1 MMKGQTMFRRSAKNS
16 ELLGASRLLRVRVV
30 AMLLALGLSSLS
42 VAQGAH
48 DTFRALLRSVQEVRG
63 EVINDDL
70 GNAEVD
76 AIPFASEAST
86 SRFLSQATFGA
97 TQSDLSTLVGTSVS
111 DWLLQQFSEEP
122 SDYLAALDGYQAQ
135 LPFLILNPW
144 NRQATTFAFW
154 RHSITGDDQLR
165 QRMVYALSQILVISN
180 AGGDALTDYPEAV
193 AYHQSLL
200 TEFGFGNYR
209 NLLEAMTYSPG
220 MGFYLTYMGNQ
231 KEDPETG
238 RQPDENYAREIL
250 QLFTMG
256 LVALNDDGTL
266 AGGLND
272 GDSSVELY
280 DNDDIT
286 GLAKVFTGLDRR
298 VSRAEAKNNPEAPEV
313 LKSWREPM
321 VVYPAKH
328 AQNEKT
334 FLGLTIPENTNA
346 QDSITL
352 ALDQLMSVA
361 SVGPFLSR
369 QLIQRFTTS
378 NPSPAYISRVTQVF
392 NDGRYTLP
400 NGTAV
405 GGGLRGDLKATIA
418 AILLDRENLE
428 PEAPNTFGKLR
439 EPVLR
444 FTQWARA
451 FSAGTVTPEYTLE
464 LYDLFSTSNYGQG
477 LAQHP
482 FSAPSVFNFYRP
494 GYVPPGTDSG
504 AAGMTVPELQIVTA
518 ETIPAYMNFITFFAM
533 ASTQHADLSAYRE
546 LGGLTGVNFDPE
558 LARTS
563 FLPDYSYEKN
573 LADDLPALFDHLNLL
588 LAGGALSQAAVDSF
602 MDVVAGVP
610 VEASDDWRATR
621 VGLAVAL
628 VMTSAD
634 YLVAY

>member
-266 AGGLND
+266 AGGVND
-272 GDSSVELY
+272 GDSSIELY

-298 VSRAEAKNNPEAPEV
+298 VSRAEAKNNPEASEV

>member
-1 MMKGQTMFRRSAKNS
+1 MFKRSANNG
-16 ELLGASRLLRVRVV
+16 ELPGPSMLLRVRIV
-30 AMLLALGLSSLS
+30 AVLLALGLSSLS

-63 EVINDDL
+63 ELVDDEL
-70 GNAEVD
+70 GDAEAD

-111 DWLLQQFSEEP
+111 DWLLQQFSEET

-193 AYHQSLL
+193 AYHQSVL

-220 MGFYLTYMGNQ
+220 MGFYLTYMGNR

-266 AGGLND
+266 ASGTNGD
-272 GDSSVELY
+272 DSSDELY
-280 DNDDIT
+280 NNDDIT
-286 GLAKVFTGLDRR
+286 GLAKVFTGLDRN
-298 VSRAEAKNNPEAPEV
+298 VTRAQSQNNPEAPEV
-313 LKSWREPM
+313 LNSWREPM

-346 QDSITL
+346 VDSITL

-400 NGTAV
+400 NGIGI

-451 FSAGTVTPEYTLE
+451 FNAGTVTPEYTLE
-464 LYDLFSTSNYGQG
+464 LYDLSSVSNYGQG

-533 ASTQHADLSAYRE
+533 ASTQHADLAVYRE
-546 LGGLTGVNFDPE
+546 IGGLTGVNFDPE

-563 FLPDYSYEKN
+563 FLPDYSTEKN

-602 MDVVAGVP
+602 IDVVAGVP

>member
-1 MMKGQTMFRRSAKNS
+1 MFKRSANNG
-16 ELLGASRLLRVRVV
+16 ELPGPSMPLRVRIV
-30 AMLLALGLSSLS
+30 AVLLALGLSSLS

-63 EVINDDL
+63 ELVDDDL
-70 GNAEVD
+70 GDAEAD

-193 AYHQSLL
+193 AYHQSVL

-266 AGGLND
+266 AGGVND
-272 GDSSVELY
+272 PDSSVELY
-280 DNDDIT
+280 DNHDIT

-313 LKSWREPM
+313 LNSWREPM

-400 NGTAV
+400 NGIAI

-533 ASTQHADLSAYRE
+533 ASTQHADLSVYRE
-546 LGGLTGVNFDPE
+546 IGGLTGVNFDPE

-563 FLPDYSYEKN
+563 FLPDYSTEKN

-602 MDVVAGVP
+602 IDVVAGVP

>member
-1 MMKGQTMFRRSAKNS
+1 MFKRSANNG
-16 ELLGASRLLRVRVV
+16 ELPGPSMLLRVRIV
-30 AMLLALGLSSLS
+30 AVLLALGLSSLS

-63 EVINDDL
+63 ELVDDEL
-70 GNAEVD
+70 GDAEAD

-193 AYHQSLL
+193 AYHQSVL

-266 AGGLND
+266 ASGTNGD
-272 GDSSVELY
+272 DSSDELY
-280 DNDDIT
+280 NNDDIT
-286 GLAKVFTGLDRR
+286 GLAKVFTGLDRN
-298 VSRAEAKNNPEAPEV
+298 VTRAQSQNNPEAPEV
-313 LKSWREPM
+313 LNSWREPM

-346 QDSITL
+346 VDSITL

-400 NGTAV
+400 NGIGI

-451 FSAGTVTPEYTLE
+451 FNAGTVTPEYTLE
-464 LYDLFSTSNYGQG
+464 LYDLSSVSNYGQG

-533 ASTQHADLSAYRE
+533 ASTQHADLSVYRE
-546 LGGLTGVNFDPE
+546 IGGLTGVNFDPE

-563 FLPDYSYEKN
+563 FLPDYSTEKN

-602 MDVVAGVP
+602 IDVVAGVP

>member
-256 LVALNDDGTL
+256 LVALNDNGTL

-298 VSRAEAKNNPEAPEV
+298 VSRAEAKNNPEASEV

-602 MDVVAGVP
+602 MDAVAGVP

>member
-1 MMKGQTMFRRSAKNS
+1 MFKRSANNG
-16 ELLGASRLLRVRVV
+16 ELPGPSMPLRVRIV
-30 AMLLALGLSSLS
+30 AVLLGLGLSSLS

-70 GNAEVD
+70 GNAEFD

-193 AYHQSLL
+193 AYHQSVL

-266 AGGLND
+266 AGGVND
-272 GDSSVELY
+272 PDSSVELY
-280 DNDDIT
+280 DNHDIT

-298 VSRAEAKNNPEAPEV
+298 VSRAETKNNPEAPEV
-313 LKSWREPM
+313 LNSWREPM

-346 QDSITL
+346 LDSITL

-400 NGTAV
+400 NGIAI

-464 LYDLFSTSNYGQG
+464 LYDLILFIELWSG
-477 LAQHP
+477 
-482 FSAPSVFNFYRP
+482 
-494 GYVPPGTDSG
+494 SG
-504 AAGMTVPELQIVTA
+504 ATPVLCAI
-518 ETIPAYMNFITFFAM
+518 
-533 ASTQHADLSAYRE
+533 
-546 LGGLTGVNFDPE
+546 GVQ
-558 LARTS
+558 
-563 FLPDYSYEKN
+563 FLPSG
-573 LADDLPALFDHLNLL
+573 L
-588 LAGGALSQAAVDSF
+588 
-602 MDVVAGVP
+602 
-610 VEASDDWRATR
+610 RAP
-621 VGLAVAL
+621 GNG
-628 VMTSAD
+628 
-634 YLVAY
+634 

>member
-1 MMKGQTMFRRSAKNS
+1 MFKHSANNGGLPGPS
-16 ELLGASRLLRVRVV
+16 MPLRVRIV
-30 AMLLALGLSSLS
+30 AVLLGLGLSSLS

-266 AGGLND
+266 AGGVND

-298 VSRAEAKNNPEAPEV
+298 VSRAEAKNNPEASEV

>member
-16 ELLGASRLLRVRVV
+16 ELLGASRLLTVRVV

-97 TQSDLSTLVGTSVS
+97 RQSDLSTLVGTSVS

-144 NRQATTFAFW
+144 NREATTFAFW

-266 AGGLND
+266 AGGVND
-272 GDSSVELY
+272 GDSSIELY

-378 NPSPAYISRVTQVF
+378 NPSPAYISRVTQAF

-428 PEAPNTFGKLR
+428 PETPNTFGKLR

-451 FSAGTVTPEYTLE
+451 FSAGAITPEYTLE
-464 LYDLFSTSNYGQG
+464 LYDLSSVSIYGQG

-482 FSAPSVFNFYRP
+482 FRAPSVFNFYRP
-494 GYVPPGTDSG
+494 GYEPPGTDSG

-533 ASTQHADLSAYRE
+533 ANTQNADLSVYRE
-546 LGGLTGVNFDPE
+546 IGGLTGVNFDPE

-563 FLPDYSYEKN
+563 FLPDYSYEKT
-573 LADDLPALFDHLNLL
+573 LADDLPELFAHLNLL
-588 LAGGALSQAAVDSF
+588 LAGGALSEAAVDSF
-602 MDVVAGVP
+602 SDVVAGVP

-634 YLVAY
+634 YLIAY

>member
-1 MMKGQTMFRRSAKNS
+1 MFKRSANNG
-16 ELLGASRLLRVRVV
+16 ELPGPSMLLRVRIV
-30 AMLLALGLSSLS
+30 AVLLALGLSSLS

-63 EVINDDL
+63 ELVDDEL
-70 GNAEVD
+70 GDAEAD

-193 AYHQSLL
+193 AYHQSVL

-266 AGGLND
+266 ASGTNGD
-272 GDSSVELY
+272 DSSDELY
-280 DNDDIT
+280 NNDDIT
-286 GLAKVFTGLDRR
+286 GLAKVFTGLDRN
-298 VSRAEAKNNPEAPEV
+298 VTRAQSQNNPEAPEV
-313 LKSWREPM
+313 LNSWREPM

-346 QDSITL
+346 VDSITL

-400 NGTAV
+400 NGIAI

-451 FSAGTVTPEYTLE
+451 FNAGTVTPEYTLE
-464 LYDLFSTSNYGQG
+464 LYDLSSVSNYGQG

-533 ASTQHADLSAYRE
+533 ASTQHADLAVYRE
-546 LGGLTGVNFDPE
+546 IGGLTGVNFDPE

-563 FLPDYSYEKN
+563 FLPDYSTEKN

-602 MDVVAGVP
+602 IDVVAGVP

>member
-1 MMKGQTMFRRSAKNS
+1 MFKRSANNG
-16 ELLGASRLLRVRVV
+16 ELPGPSMLLRVRIV
-30 AMLLALGLSSLS
+30 AVLLALGLSSLS

-63 EVINDDL
+63 ELVDDEL
-70 GNAEVD
+70 GDAEAD

-193 AYHQSLL
+193 AYHQSVL

-266 AGGLND
+266 ASGTNGD
-272 GDSSVELY
+272 DSSGELY
-280 DNDDIT
+280 NNDDIT
-286 GLAKVFTGLDRR
+286 GLAKVFTGLDRN
-298 VSRAEAKNNPEAPEV
+298 VTRAQSQNNPEAPEV
-313 LKSWREPM
+313 LNSWREPM

-346 QDSITL
+346 VDSITL

-400 NGTAV
+400 NGIAI

-464 LYDLFSTSNYGQG
+464 LYDLSSVSNYGQG

-533 ASTQHADLSAYRE
+533 ASTQHADLAVYRE
-546 LGGLTGVNFDPE
+546 IGGLTGVNFDPE

-563 FLPDYSYEKN
+563 FLPDYSTEKN

-602 MDVVAGVP
+602 IDVVAGVP

>member
-1 MMKGQTMFRRSAKNS
+1 MFKRSANNG
-16 ELLGASRLLRVRVV
+16 ELPGPSMPLRVRIV
-30 AMLLALGLSSLS
+30 AVLLGLGLSSLS

-70 GNAEVD
+70 GNAEFD

-193 AYHQSLL
+193 AYHQSVL

-266 AGGLND
+266 ASGTNGD
-272 GDSSVELY
+272 DSSHELY
-280 DNDDIT
+280 NNDDIT
-286 GLAKVFTGLDRR
+286 GLAKVFTGLDRN
-298 VSRAEAKNNPEAPEV
+298 VTRAQSQNNPEAPEV
-313 LKSWREPM
+313 LNSWREPM

-346 QDSITL
+346 VDSITL

-400 NGTAV
+400 NGIGI

-533 ASTQHADLSAYRE
+533 ASTQHADLSVYRE
-546 LGGLTGVNFDPE
+546 IGGLTGVNFDPE

-563 FLPDYSYEKN
+563 FLPDYSTEKN

-602 MDVVAGVP
+602 IDVVAGVP

>member
-1 MMKGQTMFRRSAKNS
+1 MFKRSANNG
-16 ELLGASRLLRVRVV
+16 ELPGPSMLLRVRIV
-30 AMLLALGLSSLS
+30 AVLLALGLSSLS

-63 EVINDDL
+63 ELVDDEL
-70 GNAEVD
+70 GDAEAD

-193 AYHQSLL
+193 AYHQSVL

-220 MGFYLTYMGNQ
+220 MGFYLTYMGNR

-266 AGGLND
+266 ASGTNGD
-272 GDSSVELY
+272 DSSDELY
-280 DNDDIT
+280 NNDDIT
-286 GLAKVFTGLDRR
+286 GLAKVFTGLDRN
-298 VSRAEAKNNPEAPEV
+298 VTRAQSQNNPEAPEV
-313 LKSWREPM
+313 LNSWREPM

-346 QDSITL
+346 VDSITL

-400 NGTAV
+400 NGIGI

-451 FSAGTVTPEYTLE
+451 FNAGTVTPEYTLE
-464 LYDLFSTSNYGQG
+464 LYDLSSVSNYGQG

-533 ASTQHADLSAYRE
+533 ASTQHADLAVYRE
-546 LGGLTGVNFDPE
+546 IGGLTGVNFDPE

-563 FLPDYSYEKN
+563 FLPDYSTEKN

-602 MDVVAGVP
+602 IDVVAGVP

>member
-1 MMKGQTMFRRSAKNS
+1 MFKRSANNG
-16 ELLGASRLLRVRVV
+16 ELPGPSMLLRVRIV
-30 AMLLALGLSSLS
+30 AVLLALGLSSLS

-63 EVINDDL
+63 ELVDDEL
-70 GNAEVD
+70 GDAEAD

-193 AYHQSLL
+193 AYHQSVL

-220 MGFYLTYMGNQ
+220 MGFYLTYMGNR

-266 AGGLND
+266 ASGTNGD
-272 GDSSVELY
+272 DSSHELY
-280 DNDDIT
+280 NNDDIT
-286 GLAKVFTGLDRR
+286 GLAKVFTGLDRN
-298 VSRAEAKNNPEAPEV
+298 VTRAQSQNNPEAPEV
-313 LKSWREPM
+313 LNSWREPM

-346 QDSITL
+346 VDSITL

-400 NGTAV
+400 NGIAI

-451 FSAGTVTPEYTLE
+451 FNAGTVTPEYTLE
-464 LYDLFSTSNYGQG
+464 LYDLSSVSNYGQG

-533 ASTQHADLSAYRE
+533 ASTQHADLAVYRE
-546 LGGLTGVNFDPE
+546 IGGLTGVNFDPE
-558 LARTS
+558 LAHTS
-563 FLPDYSYEKN
+563 FLPDYSTEKN

-588 LAGGALSQAAVDSF
+588 LAGDALSQAAVDSF
-602 MDVVAGVP
+602 IDVVAGVP

>member
-30 AMLLALGLSSLS
+30 AMLLALSLSSLS

-256 LVALNDDGTL
+256 LVALNDNGTL

-298 VSRAEAKNNPEAPEV
+298 VSRAEAKNNPEASEV

>member
-1 MMKGQTMFRRSAKNS
+1 MSRCSTKSRHLPR
-16 ELLGASRLLRVRVV
+16 ASRLLTVRVV

-48 DTFRALLRSVQEVRG
+48 DTFKALLSSVQEVRG
-63 EVINDDL
+63 GVVDNDQGD
-70 GNAEVD
+70 AEAD

-111 DWLLQQFSEEP
+111 DWLLQQFNEDA
-122 SDYLAALDGYQAQ
+122 SDYLATLDSYQAQ
-135 LPFLILNPW
+135 LPFLLRNPW
-144 NRQATTFAFW
+144 NQQATTFAFW
-154 RHSITGDDQLR
+154 RHSIKGNDQLR
-165 QRMVYALSQILVISN
+165 QRMVFALSQILVISN
-180 AGGDALTDYPEAV
+180 IDGGALTDYPEAV

-209 NLLEAMTYSPG
+209 DLLEAMTYSPG
-220 MGFYLTYMGNQ
+220 MGFYLTYMGNE

-266 AGGLND
+266 ASSIN
-272 GDSSVELY
+272 GDNGSTELY

-286 GLAKVFTGLDRR
+286 GLAKVFTGLDRS
-298 VSRAEAKNNPEAPEV
+298 VTRAESQNNPEAPEV
-313 LKSWREPM
+313 LRSWRESM

-328 AQNEKT
+328 AQSPKT
-334 FLGLTIPENTNA
+334 FLGLTIPENTSA
-346 QDSITL
+346 ADSITL

-378 NPSPAYISRVTQVF
+378 NPSAGYISRVTQVF

-400 NGTAV
+400 NGIAV
-405 GGGLRGDLKATIA
+405 GDGRRGDLKATIA
-418 AILLDRENLE
+418 AILLDTENLA

-451 FSAGTVTPEYTLE
+451 FNAGTVTPEYTLE
-464 LYDLFSTSNYGQG
+464 LYDLSSVSTYGQG

-482 FSAPSVFNFYRP
+482 FRAPSVFNFYRP

-504 AAGMTVPELQIVTA
+504 AAAMTVPELQIVTA

-533 ASTQHADLSAYRE
+533 ADMQSADLSIYRE
-546 LGGLTGVNFDPE
+546 IGGLTGVDFDPE

-563 FLPDYSYEKN
+563 FLPDYSTEEN
-573 LADDLPALFDHLNLL
+573 LADDLPELFAHLNLL
-588 LAGGALSQAAVDSF
+588 LAVGALSQEAVDSF
-602 MDVVAGVP
+602 IDVVAGVP
-610 VEASDDWRATR
+610 AEAGDDDWRATR

>member
-1 MMKGQTMFRRSAKNS
+1 MARREQRCIVMQGATAVTAVQIIGLLLALSFSSISSAQ
-16 ELLGASRLLRVRVV
+16 GAGNTFMDLVRVV
-30 AMLLALGLSSLS
+30 K
-42 VAQGAH
+42 
-48 DTFRALLRSVQEVRG
+48 EVRG
-63 EVINDDL
+63 EFFDDDT
-70 GNAEVD
+70 GDPETD
-76 AIPFASEAST
+76 ALPFASEAST

-97 TQSDLSTLVGTSVS
+97 TRSDVSALVGTSVS
-111 DWLLQQFSEEP
+111 DWLLQQFSEDP
-122 SDYLAALDGYQAQ
+122 SDYLATLDSYQAE

-144 NRQATTFAFW
+144 NRSATTFAFW
-154 RHSITGDDQLR
+154 QHSITGDDQLR

-180 AGGDALTDYPEAV
+180 AEDDALIDYPEAV

-209 NLLEAMTYSPG
+209 GLLEAITYSPG
-220 MGFYLTYMGNQ
+220 MGYFLTYMGNK

-266 AGGLND
+266 AGGVNG
-272 GDSSVELY
+272 GDSSAELY

-286 GLAKVFTGLDRR
+286 GLAKVFTGLNRS
-298 VSRAEAKNNPEAPEV
+298 VTRAQQKNDPEAPEV
-313 LKSWREPM
+313 LRSWREPM
-321 VVYPAKH
+321 AVYPARH
-328 AQNEKT
+328 STSAKT
-334 FLGLTIPENTNA
+334 FLGLTIPENTSA
-346 QDSITL
+346 EDSITL
-352 ALDQLMSVA
+352 ALDRLMSVE

-378 NPSPAYISRVTQVF
+378 NPSAGYISRVTQVF
-392 NDGRYTLP
+392 NNGRYSLP
-400 NGTAV
+400 NGTVV

-418 AILLDRENLE
+418 AILLDRENLQ

-451 FSAGTVTPEYTLE
+451 FNAGAITPEYTVE
-464 LYDLFSTSNYGQG
+464 LYDLSSVSIYGQG

-482 FSAPSVFNFYRP
+482 FRAPSVFNFYRP

-504 AAGMTVPELQIVTA
+504 AAGMTVPELQILTT

-533 ASTQHADLSAYRE
+533 ANTQYADLSTYRE
-546 LGGLTGVNFDPE
+546 IGGLTGVNFDPE

-563 FLPDYSYEKN
+563 FLPDYSYEKT
-573 LADDLPALFDHLNLL
+573 LADDLPELFAHLNLL
-588 LAGGALSQAAVDSF
+588 LAGGAMSQAAVDSF
-602 MDVVAGVP
+602 SDVVAGVP
-610 VEASDDWRATR
+610 AEAGEDDWRATR

>member
-1 MMKGQTMFRRSAKNS
+1 MFKRSANNG
-16 ELLGASRLLRVRVV
+16 ELPGPSMLLRVRIV
-30 AMLLALGLSSLS
+30 AVLLALGLSSLS

-63 EVINDDL
+63 ELVDDEL
-70 GNAEVD
+70 GDAEAD

-193 AYHQSLL
+193 AYHQSVL

-266 AGGLND
+266 ASGTNGD
-272 GDSSVELY
+272 DSSDELY
-280 DNDDIT
+280 NNDDIT
-286 GLAKVFTGLDRR
+286 GLAKVFTGLDRN
-298 VSRAEAKNNPEAPEV
+298 VTRAQSQNNPEAPEV
-313 LKSWREPM
+313 LNSWREPM

-346 QDSITL
+346 VDSITL

-400 NGTAV
+400 NGIGI

-451 FSAGTVTPEYTLE
+451 FNAGTVTPEYTLE
-464 LYDLFSTSNYGQG
+464 LYDLSSVSNYGQG

-533 ASTQHADLSAYRE
+533 ASTQHADLAVYRE
-546 LGGLTGVNFDPE
+546 IGGLTGVNFDPE

-563 FLPDYSYEKN
+563 FLPDYSTEKN

-588 LAGGALSQAAVDSF
+588 LAGDALSQAAVDSF
-602 MDVVAGVP
+602 IDVVAGVP

>member
-1 MMKGQTMFRRSAKNS
+1 MSRCSTKSRYLPR
-16 ELLGASRLLRVRVV
+16 ASRLLTVRVV

-48 DTFRALLRSVQEVRG
+48 DTFKTLLSSVQEVRG
-63 EVINDDL
+63 GMVDNDQGD
-70 GNAEVD
+70 AQAD

-111 DWLLQQFSEEP
+111 DWLLQQFNEDA
-122 SDYLAALDGYQAQ
+122 SDYLATLDSYQAQ
-135 LPFLILNPW
+135 LPFLLSNPW

-154 RHSITGDDQLR
+154 RHSITGNDQLR
-165 QRMVYALSQILVISN
+165 QRMVFALSQILVISN
-180 AGGDALTDYPEAV
+180 IDGGALTDYPEAV

-209 NLLEAMTYSPG
+209 DLLEAMTYSPG
-220 MGFYLTYMGNQ
+220 MGFYLTYMGNE

-266 AGGLND
+266 ASSIN
-272 GDSSVELY
+272 GDNGSTELY

-286 GLAKVFTGLDRR
+286 GLAKVFTGLDRG
-298 VSRAEAKNNPEAPEV
+298 VTRAKSQNNPEGPEV
-313 LKSWREPM
+313 LSSWREPM

-328 AQNEKT
+328 AQSAKT
-334 FLGLTIPENTNA
+334 FLGLTIPENTSA
-346 QDSITL
+346 ADSITL

-361 SVGPFLSR
+361 SVGPLLSR

-378 NPSPAYISRVTQVF
+378 NASAGYISRVTQVF

-400 NGTAV
+400 NGIAV
-405 GGGLRGDLKATIA
+405 GDGRRGDLKATIA
-418 AILLDRENLE
+418 AILLDTENLA

-451 FSAGTVTPEYTLE
+451 FNAGTVTPEYTLE
-464 LYDLFSTSNYGQG
+464 LYELSSASTYGQG

-482 FSAPSVFNFYRP
+482 FRAPSVFNFYRP

-533 ASTQHADLSAYRE
+533 ADMQCADLSIYRE
-546 LGGLTGVNFDPE
+546 IGGLTGVDFDPE

-563 FLPDYSYEKN
+563 FLPDYSTEEN
-573 LADDLPALFDHLNLL
+573 LAGDLPELFAHLNLL
-588 LAGGALSQAAVDSF
+588 LAGGALSQEAVDSF
-602 MDVVAGVP
+602 IDVVAGVP
-610 VEASDDWRATR
+610 AEAGEDDWRATR

>member
-1 MMKGQTMFRRSAKNS
+1 MFKRSANNG
-16 ELLGASRLLRVRVV
+16 ELPGPSMLLRVRIV
-30 AMLLALGLSSLS
+30 AVLLGLGLSSLS

-70 GNAEVD
+70 GNAEFD

-193 AYHQSLL
+193 AYHQSVL

-266 AGGLND
+266 AGGVND
-272 GDSSVELY
+272 PDSSVELY
-280 DNDDIT
+280 DNHDIT

-298 VSRAEAKNNPEAPEV
+298 VSRAQSKNNPEAPEV
-313 LKSWREPM
+313 LNSWREPM

-346 QDSITL
+346 VDSITL

-400 NGTAV
+400 NGIGI

-451 FSAGTVTPEYTLE
+451 FNAGTVTPEYTLE
-464 LYDLFSTSNYGQG
+464 LYDLSSVSNYGQG

-533 ASTQHADLSAYRE
+533 ASTQHADLSVYRE
-546 LGGLTGVNFDPE
+546 IGGLTGVNFDPE

-563 FLPDYSYEKN
+563 FLPDYSTEKN

-602 MDVVAGVP
+602 IDVVAGVP

>member
-1 MMKGQTMFRRSAKNS
+1 MFKRSANNG
-16 ELLGASRLLRVRVV
+16 ELPGPSMLLRVRIV
-30 AMLLALGLSSLS
+30 AVLLALGLSSLS

-63 EVINDDL
+63 ELVDDEL
-70 GNAEVD
+70 GDAEAD

-193 AYHQSLL
+193 AYHQSVL

-266 AGGLND
+266 ASGTNGD
-272 GDSSVELY
+272 DSSDELY
-280 DNDDIT
+280 NNDDIT
-286 GLAKVFTGLDRR
+286 GLAKVFTGLDRN
-298 VSRAEAKNNPEAPEV
+298 VTRAQSQNNPEAPEV
-313 LKSWREPM
+313 LNSWREPM

-346 QDSITL
+346 VDSITL

-400 NGTAV
+400 NGIGI

-451 FSAGTVTPEYTLE
+451 FNAGTVTPEYTLE
-464 LYDLFSTSNYGQG
+464 LYDLSSVSNYGQG

-533 ASTQHADLSAYRE
+533 ASTQHADLAVYRE
-546 LGGLTGVNFDPE
+546 IGGLTGVNFDPE

-563 FLPDYSYEKN
+563 FLPDYSTEKN

-602 MDVVAGVP
+602 IDVVAGVP

>member
-1 MMKGQTMFRRSAKNS
+1 MFKRSANNG
-16 ELLGASRLLRVRVV
+16 ELPGPSMLLRVRIV
-30 AMLLALGLSSLS
+30 AVLLALGLSSLS

-70 GNAEVD
+70 GNAEFD

-193 AYHQSLL
+193 AYHQSVL

-266 AGGLND
+266 AGGVND
-272 GDSSVELY
+272 PDSSVELY
-280 DNDDIT
+280 DNHDIT

-298 VSRAEAKNNPEAPEV
+298 VSRAETKNNPEAPEV
-313 LKSWREPM
+313 LNSWREPM

-346 QDSITL
+346 VDSITL

-400 NGTAV
+400 NGIAI

-533 ASTQHADLSAYRE
+533 ASTQHADLSVYRE
-546 LGGLTGVNFDPE
+546 IGGLTGVNFDPE

-563 FLPDYSYEKN
+563 FLPDYSTEKN

-602 MDVVAGVP
+602 IDVVAGVP

>member
-16 ELLGASRLLRVRVV
+16 ELLGASRLLTVRVV

-97 TQSDLSTLVGTSVS
+97 RQSDLSTLVGTSVS

-144 NRQATTFAFW
+144 NRLATTFAFW
-154 RHSITGDDQLR
+154 QHSITGDDQLR

-180 AGGDALTDYPEAV
+180 AEDDALIDYPEAV

-209 NLLEAMTYSPG
+209 GLLEAMTYSPG
-220 MGFYLTYMGNQ
+220 MGSYLTYMGNQ
-231 KEDPETG
+231 KEDPDTG

-266 AGGLND
+266 AGGVND
-272 GDSSVELY
+272 GDSSIELY

-378 NPSPAYISRVTQVF
+378 NPSPAYISRVTQAF

-428 PEAPNTFGKLR
+428 PETPNTFGKLR

-451 FSAGTVTPEYTLE
+451 FSAGAITPEYTLE
-464 LYDLFSTSNYGQG
+464 LYDLSSVSIYGQG

-482 FSAPSVFNFYRP
+482 FRAPSVFNFYRP
-494 GYVPPGTDSG
+494 GYEPPGTDSG

-533 ASTQHADLSAYRE
+533 ANTQNADLSVYRE
-546 LGGLTGVNFDPE
+546 IGGLTGVNFDPE

-563 FLPDYSYEKN
+563 FLPDYSYEKT
-573 LADDLPALFDHLNLL
+573 LADDLPELFAHLNLL
-588 LAGGALSQAAVDSF
+588 LAGGALSEAAVDSF
-602 MDVVAGVP
+602 SDVVAGVP

-634 YLVAY
+634 YLIAY

>member
-1 MMKGQTMFRRSAKNS
+1 MFKRSANNG
-16 ELLGASRLLRVRVV
+16 ELPGPSMPLRVRIV
-30 AMLLALGLSSLS
+30 AVLLGLGLSSLS

-70 GNAEVD
+70 GNAEFD

-135 LPFLILNPW
+135 LPFLIRNPW
-144 NRQATTFAFW
+144 NRLATTFAFW
-154 RHSITGDDQLR
+154 QHSITGDDQLR

-180 AGGDALTDYPEAV
+180 AEDDALIDYPEAV

-209 NLLEAMTYSPG
+209 GLLEAMTYSPG
-220 MGFYLTYMGNQ
+220 MGSYLTYMGNQ
-231 KEDPETG
+231 KEDPDTG

-256 LVALNDDGTL
+256 LIALNDDGTL
-266 AGGLND
+266 AGGVND
-272 GDSSVELY
+272 GDSSAELY
-280 DNDDIT
+280 DNHDIT
-286 GLAKVFTGLDRR
+286 GLAKVFTGLNRS
-298 VSRAEAKNNPEAPEV
+298 VTRAEAKNDPEAPEV
-313 LKSWREPM
+313 LRSWREPM
-321 VVYPAKH
+321 TVYPAKH

-334 FLGLTIPENTNA
+334 FLGLTIPENTSA
-346 QDSITL
+346 EDSITL

-378 NPSPAYISRVTQVF
+378 NPSPAYISRVTQAF

-428 PEAPNTFGKLR
+428 PETPNTFGKLR

-451 FSAGTVTPEYTLE
+451 FSAGAITPEYTLE
-464 LYDLFSTSNYGQG
+464 LYDLSSVSIYGQG

-482 FSAPSVFNFYRP
+482 FRAPSVFNFYRP
-494 GYVPPGTDSG
+494 GYEPPGTDSG

-533 ASTQHADLSAYRE
+533 ANTQNADLSVYRE
-546 LGGLTGVNFDPE
+546 IGGLTGVNFDPE

-563 FLPDYSYEKN
+563 FLPDYSYEKT
-573 LADDLPALFDHLNLL
+573 LADDLPELFAHLNLL
-588 LAGGALSQAAVDSF
+588 LAGGALSEAAVDSF
-602 MDVVAGVP
+602 SDVVAGVP

-634 YLVAY
+634 YLIAY

>member
-1 MMKGQTMFRRSAKNS
+1 MFKRSANNG
-16 ELLGASRLLRVRVV
+16 ELPGPSMPLRVRIV
-30 AMLLALGLSSLS
+30 AVLLGLGLSSLS

-70 GNAEVD
+70 GNAEFD

-193 AYHQSLL
+193 AYHQSVL

-266 AGGLND
+266 ASGTNGD
-272 GDSSVELY
+272 DSSGELY
-280 DNDDIT
+280 NNDDIT
-286 GLAKVFTGLDRR
+286 GLAKVFTGLDRN
-298 VSRAEAKNNPEAPEV
+298 VTRAQSQNNPEAPEV
-313 LKSWREPM
+313 LNSWREPM

-346 QDSITL
+346 VDSITL

-400 NGTAV
+400 NGIGI

-533 ASTQHADLSAYRE
+533 ASTQHADLSVYRE
-546 LGGLTGVNFDPE
+546 IGGLTGVNFDPE

-563 FLPDYSYEKN
+563 FLPDYSTEKN

-602 MDVVAGVP
+602 IDVVAGVP

>member
-111 DWLLQQFSEEP
+111 DWLLHQFSEEP

-266 AGGLND
+266 AGGVND

-334 FLGLTIPENTNA
+334 FLGLTIPENTTA

-464 LYDLFSTSNYGQG
+464 LYDLFST

>member
-1 MMKGQTMFRRSAKNS
+1 MFKRSANNG
-16 ELLGASRLLRVRVV
+16 ELPGPSMPLRVRIV
-30 AMLLALGLSSLS
+30 AVLLGLGLSSLS

-70 GNAEVD
+70 GNAEFD

-193 AYHQSLL
+193 AYHQSVL

-266 AGGLND
+266 AGGVND
-272 GDSSVELY
+272 PDSSVELY
-280 DNDDIT
+280 DNHDIT

-313 LKSWREPM
+313 LNSWREPM

-346 QDSITL
+346 VDSITL

-400 NGTAV
+400 NGIGI

-533 ASTQHADLSAYRE
+533 ANTQNADLSVYRE
-546 LGGLTGVNFDPE
+546 IGGLTGVNFDPE

-563 FLPDYSYEKN
+563 FLPDYSTEKN

-602 MDVVAGVP
+602 IDVVAGVP

>member
-1 MMKGQTMFRRSAKNS
+1 MFKRSANNG
-16 ELLGASRLLRVRVV
+16 ELPGPSMPLRVRIV
-30 AMLLALGLSSLS
+30 AVLLGLGLSSLS

-70 GNAEVD
+70 GNAEFD

-193 AYHQSLL
+193 AYHQSVL

-266 AGGLND
+266 AGGVND
-272 GDSSVELY
+272 PDSSVELY
-280 DNDDIT
+280 DNHDIT

-313 LKSWREPM
+313 LNSWREPM

-346 QDSITL
+346 VDSITL

-400 NGTAV
+400 NGIGI

-533 ASTQHADLSAYRE
+533 ASTQHADLAVYRE
-546 LGGLTGVNFDPE
+546 IGGLTGVNFDPE

-563 FLPDYSYEKN
+563 FLPDYSTEKN

-602 MDVVAGVP
+602 IDVVAGVP

>member
-266 AGGLND
+266 AGGVND

-563 FLPDYSYEKN
+563 FLPDYSTEKN

>member
-1 MMKGQTMFRRSAKNS
+1 MFKRSANNGGLPGPS
-16 ELLGASRLLRVRVV
+16 MPLRVRIV
-30 AMLLALGLSSLS
+30 AVLLGLGLSSLS

-70 GNAEVD
+70 GNAEFD

-193 AYHQSLL
+193 AYHQSVL

-266 AGGLND
+266 AGGVND
-272 GDSSVELY
+272 PDSSVELY
-280 DNDDIT
+280 DNHDIT

-313 LKSWREPM
+313 LNSWREPM

-346 QDSITL
+346 VDSITL

-400 NGTAV
+400 NGIAI

-533 ASTQHADLSAYRE
+533 ASTQHADLAVYRE
-546 LGGLTGVNFDPE
+546 IGGLTGVNFDPE

-563 FLPDYSYEKN
+563 FLPDYSTEKN

-588 LAGGALSQAAVDSF
+588 LAGDALSQAAVDSF
-602 MDVVAGVP
+602 IDVVAGVP

>member
-1 MMKGQTMFRRSAKNS
+1 MFKRSANNG
-16 ELLGASRLLRVRVV
+16 ELPGPSMLLRVRIV
-30 AMLLALGLSSLS
+30 AVLLALGLSSLS

-63 EVINDDL
+63 ELVDDEL
-70 GNAEVD
+70 GDAEAD

-193 AYHQSLL
+193 AYHQSVL

-266 AGGLND
+266 ASGTNGD
-272 GDSSVELY
+272 DSSGELY
-280 DNDDIT
+280 NNDDIT
-286 GLAKVFTGLDRR
+286 GLAKVFTGLDRN
-298 VSRAEAKNNPEAPEV
+298 VTRAQSQNNPEAPEV
-313 LKSWREPM
+313 LNSWREPM

-346 QDSITL
+346 VDSITL

-400 NGTAV
+400 NGIGI

-451 FSAGTVTPEYTLE
+451 FNAGTVTPEYTLE
-464 LYDLFSTSNYGQG
+464 LYDLSSVSNYGQG

-533 ASTQHADLSAYRE
+533 ASTQHADLAVYRE
-546 LGGLTGVNFDPE
+546 IGGLTGVNFDPE

-563 FLPDYSYEKN
+563 FLPDYSTEKN

-602 MDVVAGVP
+602 IDVVAGVP

>member
-1 MMKGQTMFRRSAKNS
+1 MFRRSAKNS
-16 ELLGASRLLRVRVV
+16 ELLGASRLLTVRVV

-97 TQSDLSTLVGTSVS
+97 RQSDLSTLVGTSVS

-135 LPFLILNPW
+135 LPFLIRNPW
-144 NRQATTFAFW
+144 NRLATTFAFW
-154 RHSITGDDQLR
+154 QHSITGDDQLR

-180 AGGDALTDYPEAV
+180 AEDDALIDYPEAV

-209 NLLEAMTYSPG
+209 GLLEAMTYSPG
-220 MGFYLTYMGNQ
+220 MGSYLTYMGNQ
-231 KEDPETG
+231 KEDPDTG

-256 LVALNDDGTL
+256 LIALNDDGTL
-266 AGGLND
+266 AGGVND
-272 GDSSVELY
+272 GDSSAELY
-280 DNDDIT
+280 DNHDIT
-286 GLAKVFTGLDRR
+286 GLAKVFTGLNRS
-298 VSRAEAKNNPEAPEV
+298 VTRAEAKNDPEAPEV
-313 LKSWREPM
+313 LRSWREPM
-321 VVYPAKH
+321 TVYPARH
-328 AQNEKT
+328 STNAKT
-334 FLGLTIPENTNA
+334 FLGLTIPENTSA
-346 QDSITL
+346 EDSITL

-378 NPSPAYISRVTQVF
+378 NPSPAYISRVTQAF

-428 PEAPNTFGKLR
+428 PETPNTFGKLR

-451 FSAGTVTPEYTLE
+451 FSAGAITPEYTLE
-464 LYDLFSTSNYGQG
+464 LYDLSSVSIYGQG

-482 FSAPSVFNFYRP
+482 FRAPSVFNFYRP
-494 GYVPPGTDSG
+494 GYEPPGTDSG

-533 ASTQHADLSAYRE
+533 ANTQNADLSVYRE
-546 LGGLTGVNFDPE
+546 IGGLTGVNFDPE

-563 FLPDYSYEKN
+563 FLPDYSYEKT
-573 LADDLPALFDHLNLL
+573 LADDLPELFAHLNLL
-588 LAGGALSQAAVDSF
+588 LAGGALSEAAVDSF
-602 MDVVAGVP
+602 SDVVAGVP

-634 YLVAY
+634 YLIAY

>member
-1 MMKGQTMFRRSAKNS
+1 MFRRSAKNS

-135 LPFLILNPW
+135 LPFLIRNPW
-144 NRQATTFAFW
+144 NRLATTFAFW
-154 RHSITGDDQLR
+154 QHSITGDDQLR

-180 AGGDALTDYPEAV
+180 AEDDALIDYPEAV

-209 NLLEAMTYSPG
+209 GLLEAMTYSPG
-220 MGFYLTYMGNQ
+220 MGSYLTYMGNQ
-231 KEDPETG
+231 KEDPDTG

-256 LVALNDDGTL
+256 LIALNDDGTL
-266 AGGLND
+266 AGGVND
-272 GDSSVELY
+272 GDSSAELY
-280 DNDDIT
+280 DNHDIT
-286 GLAKVFTGLDRR
+286 GLAKVFTGLNRS
-298 VSRAEAKNNPEAPEV
+298 VTRAEAKNDPEAPEV
-313 LKSWREPM
+313 LRSWREPM
-321 VVYPAKH
+321 TVYPARH
-328 AQNEKT
+328 STNAKT
-334 FLGLTIPENTNA
+334 FLGLTIPENTSA
-346 QDSITL
+346 EDSITL

-378 NPSPAYISRVTQVF
+378 NPSPAYISRVTQAF

-428 PEAPNTFGKLR
+428 PETPNTFGKLR

-451 FSAGTVTPEYTLE
+451 FSAGAITPEYTLE
-464 LYDLFSTSNYGQG
+464 LYDLSSVSIYGQG

-482 FSAPSVFNFYRP
+482 FRAPSVFNFYRP
-494 GYVPPGTDSG
+494 GYEPPGTDSG

-533 ASTQHADLSAYRE
+533 ANTQNADLSVYRE
-546 LGGLTGVNFDPE
+546 IGGLTGVNFDPE

-563 FLPDYSYEKN
+563 FLPDYSYEKT
-573 LADDLPALFDHLNLL
+573 LADDLPELFAHLNLL
-588 LAGGALSQAAVDSF
+588 LAGGALSEAAVDSF
-602 MDVVAGVP
+602 SDVVAGVP

-634 YLVAY
+634 YLIAY

>member
-1 MMKGQTMFRRSAKNS
+1 MARREKRCIAMQ
-16 ELLGASRLLRVRVV
+16 GATAVTAVQIIGL
-30 AMLLALGLSSLS
+30 LLALGFSSIS
-42 VAQGAH
+42 SAQGAGN
-48 DTFRALLRSVQEVRG
+48 TFMDLVRVVKEVRG
-63 EVINDDL
+63 EFFDD
-70 GNAEVD
+70 NAGDPETD
-76 AIPFASEAST
+76 ALPFASEAST

-97 TQSDLSTLVGTSVS
+97 TRTDVSTLVGTSVS

-122 SDYLAALDGYQAQ
+122 SDYLTVLDGYQAQ
-135 LPFLILNPW
+135 LPFLIRNPW
-144 NRQATTFAFW
+144 NRLATTFAFW
-154 RHSITGDDQLR
+154 QHSIAGDDQLR

-180 AGGDALTDYPEAV
+180 AEDDALIDYPEAV

-209 NLLEAMTYSPG
+209 GLLEAITYSPG
-220 MGFYLTYMGNQ
+220 MGSYLTYMGNQ

-256 LVALNDDGTL
+256 LIALNDDGTL
-266 AGGLND
+266 AGGVND
-272 GDSSVELY
+272 GDSSAELY

-286 GLAKVFTGLDRR
+286 GLAKVFTGLNRS
-298 VSRAEAKNNPEAPEV
+298 VTRAQEQNDPEAPEV
-313 LKSWREPM
+313 LRSWREPM
-321 VVYPAKH
+321 IVYPARH
-328 AQNEKT
+328 STNAKT
-334 FLGLTIPENTNA
+334 FLGLTIPENTSA
-346 QDSITL
+346 EDSITL

-378 NPSPAYISRVTQVF
+378 NPSPAYISRVTQAF

-428 PEAPNTFGKLR
+428 PETPNTFGKLR

-451 FSAGTVTPEYTLE
+451 FNAGAITPEYTLE
-464 LYDLFSTSNYGQG
+464 LYDLSSVSIYGQG

-482 FSAPSVFNFYRP
+482 FRAPSVFNFYRP
-494 GYVPPGTDSG
+494 GYEPPGTDSG

-533 ASTQHADLSAYRE
+533 ANTQYADLSVYRE
-546 LGGLTGVNFDPE
+546 IGGLTGVNFDPE

-563 FLPDYSYEKN
+563 FLPDYSYEKT
-573 LADDLPALFDHLNLL
+573 LADDLPELFAHLNLL
-588 LAGGALSQAAVDSF
+588 LAGGAMSQAAVDSF
-602 MDVVAGVP
+602 SDVVAGVP

-621 VGLAVAL
+621 VGVAVAL

>member
-1 MMKGQTMFRRSAKNS
+1 MFKRSANNG
-16 ELLGASRLLRVRVV
+16 ELPGPSMPLRVRIV
-30 AMLLALGLSSLS
+30 AVLLGLGLSSLS

-70 GNAEVD
+70 GNAEFD
-76 AIPFASEAST
+76 AIPFANEAST

-193 AYHQSLL
+193 AYHQSVL

-266 AGGLND
+266 AGGVND
-272 GDSSVELY
+272 PDSSVELY
-280 DNDDIT
+280 DNHDIT

-313 LKSWREPM
+313 LNSWREPM

-346 QDSITL
+346 VDSITL

-400 NGTAV
+400 NGIGI

-533 ASTQHADLSAYRE
+533 ASTQHADLSVYRE
-546 LGGLTGVNFDPE
+546 IGGLTGVNFDPE

-563 FLPDYSYEKN
+563 FLPDYSTEKN

-602 MDVVAGVP
+602 IDVVAGVP

>member
-1 MMKGQTMFRRSAKNS
+1 MFKRSANNGGLPGPS
-16 ELLGASRLLRVRVV
+16 MPLRVRIV
-30 AMLLALGLSSLS
+30 AVLLGLGLSSLS

-70 GNAEVD
+70 GNAEFD

-193 AYHQSLL
+193 AYHQSVL

-266 AGGLND
+266 AGGVND
-272 GDSSVELY
+272 PDSSVELY
-280 DNDDIT
+280 DNHDIT

-313 LKSWREPM
+313 LNSWREPM

-346 QDSITL
+346 VDSITL

-400 NGTAV
+400 NGIGI

-451 FSAGTVTPEYTLE
+451 FNAGTVTPEYTLE
-464 LYDLFSTSNYGQG
+464 LYDLSSVSNYGQG

-533 ASTQHADLSAYRE
+533 ASTQHADLAVYRE
-546 LGGLTGVNFDPE
+546 IGGLTGVNFDPE

-563 FLPDYSYEKN
+563 FLPDYSTEKN

-602 MDVVAGVP
+602 IDVVAGVP

>member
-1 MMKGQTMFRRSAKNS
+1 MFKHSANNGGLPGPS
-16 ELLGASRLLRVRVV
+16 MPLRVRIV
-30 AMLLALGLSSLS
+30 AVLLGLGLSSLS

-70 GNAEVD
+70 GNAEFD

-193 AYHQSLL
+193 AYHQSVL

-266 AGGLND
+266 AGGVND
-272 GDSSVELY
+272 PDSSVELY
-280 DNDDIT
+280 DNHDIT

-313 LKSWREPM
+313 LNSWREPM

-346 QDSITL
+346 VDSITL

-400 NGTAV
+400 NGIGI

-451 FSAGTVTPEYTLE
+451 FNAGTVTPEYTLE
-464 LYDLFSTSNYGQG
+464 LYDLSSVSNYGQG

-533 ASTQHADLSAYRE
+533 ASTQHADLAVYRE
-546 LGGLTGVNFDPE
+546 IGGLTGVNFDPE

-563 FLPDYSYEKN
+563 FLPDYSTEKN

-602 MDVVAGVP
+602 IDVVAGVP